1 MDRPE
6 PVREV
11 EVDVDPVD
19 PVDHVDHRD
28 APRMGGGRASI
39 ALFALIALLMA
50 TDLTIEFRSG
60 VPLGLQS
67 FELLIFASALAGF
80 AFHWWQMSAARR
92 RARQLDGELAE
103 ARAEAARWSE
113 DARRWNGEAQAI
125 LQGLGVAIDRQF
137 DRWGLTPAERE
148 VALLQL
154 KGLRHKAI
162 AELRHTS
169 ERTVRQQALA
179 VYRKSGLAGRSDLAA
194 FFLED
199 LLLPTQPVAASS
211 AGSAASPT
219 R

>member
-6 PVREV
+6 AARD
-11 EVDVDPVD
+11 VDVD
-19 PVDHVDHRD
+19 RD
-28 APRMGGGRASI
+28 APHKDGGLASI
-39 ALFALIALLMA
+39 VLFALIALLMA
-50 TDLTIEFRSG
+50 TDLTIEFRRG
-60 VPLGLQS
+60 VPLALQS
-67 FELLIFASALAGF
+67 FELVIFASALAGF
-80 AFHWWQMSAARR
+80 AFHWWQMVAARR
-92 RARQLDGELAE
+92 RSRQLDRELAE
-103 ARAEAARWSE
+103 ALAEAARWSE
-113 DARRWNGEAQAI
+113 DARRWNREAQAV

-179 VYRKSGLAGRSDLAA
+179 VYRKSGLDGRSDLAA

-199 LLLPTQPVAASS
+199 LLLPEQPVATT
-211 AGSAASPT
+211 AGSAVSPT
-219 R
+219 S